1 MLQVHANC
9 RLSLYCCHPSLLHW
23 VKGHSAPAGALGSPG
38 FISPEIIDGAEH
50 DFSMDMYALGVILFV
65 MLVGRKP
72 FNVKDCEELTYIR
85 IPISDAPGL
94 KVWQSCSMPGMVLH
108 CGHVVLLCRPLPLSA
123 VRDRPACTCWAE
135 VQASA

>member
-1 MLQVHANC
+1 ME
-9 RLSLYCCHPSLLHW
+9 CHI
-23 VKGHSAPAGALGSPG
+23 APAGALGSPG
-38 FISPEIIDGAEH
+38 FISPEIIDGDKH

-94 KVWQSCSMPGMVLH
+94 QVRQS
-108 CGHVVLLCRPLPLSA
+108 
-123 VRDRPACTCWAE
+123 
-135 VQASA
+135 